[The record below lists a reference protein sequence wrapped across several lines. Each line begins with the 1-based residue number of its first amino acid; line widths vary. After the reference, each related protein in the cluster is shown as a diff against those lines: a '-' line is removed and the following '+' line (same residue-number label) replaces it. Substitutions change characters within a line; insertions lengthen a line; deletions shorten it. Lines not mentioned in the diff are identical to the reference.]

1 MKSPCFFVEIFAEKR
16 REVCLMRGQDAVS
29 VLKGVGEQ
37 REKRLHRLGIVTVE
51 DLLTHYPREYKDRSE
66 ILKIADLPPDEP
78 ATFLAQIKEEGHQSN
93 SFLTKRAYTD
103 LVYARFDY
111 TVVIIMVL

>member
-16 REVCLMRGQDAVS
+16 REVCLMRGQDTVS

-51 DLLTHYPREYKDRSE
+51 DLLTHYPENIRTEAKY
-66 ILKIADLPPDEP
+66 
-78 ATFLAQIKEEGHQSN
+78 
-93 SFLTKRAYTD
+93 
-103 LVYARFDY
+103 
-111 TVVIIMVL
+111 

>member
-29 VLKGVGEQ
+29 VFKGVGEQ

-78 ATFLAQIKEEGHQSN
+78 ATFGADKGGGTKQPPRQACVYQNEG
-93 SFLTKRAYTD
+93 LR
-103 LVYARFDY
+103 
-111 TVVIIMVL
+111 